1 MQPGS
6 LSLATR
12 YRLIELCVSSFMSDR
27 QWYFFLLCLS
37 FWESCFVQLL
47 GVCFCPYCIYKR
59 VFWALRIQHPTPST
73 PTPTLHYSPSTP
85 FLRYT
90 SMLLGREET
99 NKPQYLLPP
108 PPPPP
113 QLPQAPSSPHHP
125 PPGTISTDVCRKQWA
140 HSPCVSV
147 ASTSMLCG

>member
-12 YRLIELCVSSFMSDR
+12 YRSIELCVSSFMSDR
-27 QWYFFLLCLS
+27 QWYFCLLCLS

-108 PPPPP
+108 P
-113 QLPQAPSSPHHP
+113 HP
-125 PPGTISTDVCRKQWA
+125 PPSNCPKPPHPLTIPLPVPSVLMCAENSRLTPLVC
-140 HSPCVSV
+140 
-147 ASTSMLCG
+147 L